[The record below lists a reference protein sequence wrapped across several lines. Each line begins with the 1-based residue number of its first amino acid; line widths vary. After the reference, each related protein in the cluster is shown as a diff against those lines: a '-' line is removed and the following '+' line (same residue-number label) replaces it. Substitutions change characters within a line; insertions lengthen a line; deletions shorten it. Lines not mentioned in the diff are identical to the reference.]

1 MDETTHAFSPKVLDR
16 AFTIELTDVSF
27 RDYPPVTTVN
37 NAALGDV
44 DKRALLAAFTRDG
57 RFHGID
63 KDEVAQAVV
72 DHPEIRDWLGSLN
85 HLLMKDRFH
94 FGYRIFDEICQYV
107 VNNDL
112 NGMMAFDD
120 AFDQAVFMKVLPKF
134 SGSRARLRN
143 PLISVLAWAI
153 DPAQPLSKEVVTDLD
168 THLAG
173 TSEALTT
180 RVQGAAVPRVARR
193 ALDMLERVEL
203 DGFVSFG

>member
-27 RDYPPVTTVN
+27 MDYPPVTIMN
-37 NAALGDV
+37 GAALPESE
-44 DKRALLAAFTRDG
+44 KRALLAAFTREG
-57 RFHGID
+57 RFHKID
-63 KDEVAQAVV
+63 KNEVARAVV
-72 DHPEIRDWLGSLN
+72 DHPELRVWIEALN
-85 HLLMKDRFH
+85 HLLMRDRFH
-94 FGYRIFDEICQYV
+94 FGYRTFDEICQYV

-112 NGMMAFDD
+112 NGMMAFED

-153 DPAQPLSKEVVTDLD
+153 DPAQPLPKLVVTELD

-173 TSEALTT
+173 TSEALATL
-180 RVQGAAVPRVARR
+180 VQGAAVPRVARR
-193 ALDMLERVEL
+193 SLEMLERVEL